1 MNVHVIDHQNVH
13 ADYFEEMDKVE
24 FMASRKQKRPTMR
37 DVAES
42 VGVSIQTISAVINN
56 KPEITPQTRQRVMD
70 AIHQLGYRPDRVAR
84 SLRTGQSHTL
94 ALIVSDIANPS
105 FATIASTAE
114 DFAQTK
120 GYYLTVHNTH
130 DDPAR
135 EVKYVQAAAER
146 GLDGVILV
154 SAEDHMDSSIVLENA
169 QIPFVAIDRIP
180 ESYKGLSVTLDNVKA
195 GYLAA
200 QHLLRLGHTRIAHI
214 SGPLRL
220 RLARERLT
228 GLKTALEEHGLSLQS
243 EWLFEGNWYCQE
255 GYEAMQ
261 KMLRTSPLPTAVF
274 AANDRMAIGAI
285 QAIYEAGLRVP
296 EDISVIG
303 LDDIEV
309 SAYHIP
315 ALTTI
320 RQPFAVLA
328 TRAIQILLDVIQG
341 NQPDLSTNLIEPV
354 LVQRAS
360 TAPPRV

>member
-1 MNVHVIDHQNVH
+1 MP
-13 ADYFEEMDKVE
+13 
-24 FMASRKQKRPTMR
+24 SRKQKRPTMR
-37 DVAES
+37 DVAEN

-56 KPEITPQTRQRVMD
+56 KPDITPQTRQRVMD

-114 DFAQTK
+114 DCAQSY

-130 DDPAR
+130 DDPIR
-135 EVKYVQAAAER
+135 EVRYVQSAAER

-154 SAEDHMDSSIVLENA
+154 SAEDRMDSSIVLENA
-169 QIPFVAIDRIP
+169 QIPFVVIDRIP
-180 ESYKGLSVTLDNVKA
+180 EGYNGLSVTIDNIKA
-195 GYLAA
+195 GELAA
-200 QHLLRLGHTRIAHI
+200 EHLINLGHTRIAHI
-214 SGPLRL
+214 SGPMRL
-220 RLARERLT
+220 RLARERLK
-228 GLKTALEEHGLSLQS
+228 GFENALEKSDLSLPT
-243 EWLFEGNWYCQE
+243 EWLCEGNWYCQE

-261 KMLRTSPLPTAVF
+261 KMLKTSPLPTAIF

-285 QAIYEAGLRVP
+285 QAIHEARLRVP

-309 SAYHIP
+309 SAFHIP

-320 RQPFAVLA
+320 RQPFATLA
-328 TRAIQILLDVIQG
+328 TQAIQILLNVIQG
-341 NQPDLSTNLIEPV
+341 NQPDLSNALIEPV
-354 LVQRAS
+354 LIERAS
-360 TAPPRV
+360 TAPPAV

>member
-1 MNVHVIDHQNVH
+1 MPT
-13 ADYFEEMDKVE
+13 
-24 FMASRKQKRPTMR
+24 RKQKRPTMR
-37 DVAES
+37 DVAEN

-56 KPEITPQTRQRVMD
+56 KPEITLQTRQRVMD
-70 AIHQLGYRPDRVAR
+70 AIHQLGYRPDRTAR

-114 DFAQTK
+114 DCAQTN

-130 DDPAR
+130 DDPVR
-135 EVKYVQAAAER
+135 EEKYVQAAAER

-154 SAEDHMDSSIVLENA
+154 SAEDRMDSSIVLENA

-180 ESYKGLSVTLDNVKA
+180 EGYTGLSVTLDNVKA
-195 GYLAA
+195 GQLAA
-200 QHLLRLGHTRIAHI
+200 RHLLGLGHTRLAHI

-220 RLARERLT
+220 RLARERLSGFET
-228 GLKTALEEHGLSLQS
+228 VLQEKGLSLKP
-243 EWLFEGNWYCQE
+243 EWVCESNWYCEE
-255 GYEAMQ
+255 GYLAMK
-261 KMLRTSPLPTAVF
+261 KMLQSSPLPTAVF

-285 QAIYEAGLRVP
+285 QAIYEVGLRVP

-320 RQPFAVLA
+320 RQPFANLA
-328 TRAIQILLDVIQG
+328 TQAIQILLDVIQG
-341 NQPDLSTNLIEPV
+341 NQPEVAANLIEPF
-354 LVQRAS
+354 LIQRAS
-360 TAPPRV
+360 TAPPANQAKHK